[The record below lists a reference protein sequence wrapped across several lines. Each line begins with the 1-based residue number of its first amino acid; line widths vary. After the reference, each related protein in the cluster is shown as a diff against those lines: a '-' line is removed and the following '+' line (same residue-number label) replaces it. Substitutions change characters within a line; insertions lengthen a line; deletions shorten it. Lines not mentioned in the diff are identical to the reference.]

1 MNWRRDRTHKDRD
14 RLDWFCLVP
23 ASHTPLHSSLEQ
35 NTVHSG
41 TERVQNRYIMGTR
54 PQGSKWRPNYE
65 EQDLGNSNLKR
76 CFLSS
81 SWTNQLPLLARYLHT
96 NKYTL
101 LRSSQD
107 PACQVTNLHNSLQY
121 GVSSD
126 HLQYNAAGVSS
137 DHLQYNA
144 AVWGAFSTFDLWVN
158 QI

>member
-41 TERVQNRYIMGTR
+41 TERVQNRCIMGTR
-54 PQGSKWRPNYE
+54 PQGSKRRPNYE
-65 EQDLGNSNLKR
+65 EQKSRISGIATSKGVS
-76 CFLSS
+76 CPVVEQTSC
-81 SWTNQLPLLARYLHT
+81 LLARYLHT

-101 LRSSQD
+101 LRPSQD
-107 PACQVTNLHNSLQY
+107 PACQVTLILQ
-121 GVSSD
+121 
-126 HLQYNAAGVSS
+126 HELSS

-144 AVWGAFSTFDLWVN
+144 AV
-158 QI
+158 